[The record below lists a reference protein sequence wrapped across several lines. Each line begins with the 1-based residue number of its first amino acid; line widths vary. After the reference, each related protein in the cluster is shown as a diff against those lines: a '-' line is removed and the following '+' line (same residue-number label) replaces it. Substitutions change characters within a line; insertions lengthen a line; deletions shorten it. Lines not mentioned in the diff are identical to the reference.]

1 MTAFLAPT
9 GLSEVTVG
17 FDLLSGGLTVLR
29 LPATFSTM
37 VRLAAI
43 CLRHRTGLSP
53 GDLRLHL
60 ARTLAPILPPA
71 YHPGG
76 RVPAHLADRVPAVPA
91 LLALIRRR
99 IQPFARALQPAHAQR
114 KPTPGQ
120 RRPARGSRSGRACTA
135 MAGVASPCLPWVR
148 TVVQVSV
155 AASRMS

>member
-91 LLALIRRR
+91 PLALIRRR
-99 IQPFARALQPAHAQR
+99 IQPFARALQPAHTPSVSPRQDSAGREQDVVNEFVVHVEPSQR
-114 KPTPGQ
+114 VAEDTAHH
-120 RRPARGSRSGRACTA
+120 RR
-135 MAGVASPCLPWVR
+135 
-148 TVVQVSV
+148 
-155 AASRMS
+155 